1 MNNQEKLRISTT
13 PRALPSPKRGFFKRP
28 LPRRFTGPRA
38 EDLNECADAAVT
50 ARQRNPSHRLPR
62 GQPLHCLHYPRQ
74 LPPVNEVHAGLGT
87 KTTVERTHAHP
98 RLAGMALNR
107 LIIIDKL
114 QQMPDHV
121 LQTRIR
127 RHGQSKVHL
136 GATASSSSSRVSFRG
151 SYSLSATLKRE
162 NSAWVRSSGSN
173 RAGTSGSL
181 AQQAGSR

>member
-50 ARQRNPSHRLPR
+50 ARQRNPSHRLPAANHSIACITR
-62 GQPLHCLHYPRQ
+62 ASCRQ
-74 LPPVNEVHAGLGT
+74 LTKFIPVWARNRRLNV
-87 KTTVERTHAHP
+87 RTLI
-98 RLAGMALNR
+98 RLAAMVLNR

-127 RHGQSKVHL
+127 RHGQRKVHL
-136 GATASSSSSRVSFRG
+136 RCHGKLIQQQGELSRIVLAF
-151 SYSLSATLKRE
+151 
-162 NSAWVRSSGSN
+162 SN
-173 RAGTSGSL
+173 A
-181 AQQAGSR
+181 